1 MSDSSSANANVWV
14 LGAMPGKQ
22 PPHDSDMQD
31 LTPALPAGKASDTW
45 TRIHACA
52 PSLCRHSLITMG
64 FCTLIAV
71 VLWLAKPGQRFD
83 TQLAYSLA
91 IGLSSWLVI
100 DFSRFFIDL
109 KSPFGFPRGWRGVVV
124 IFVGVCFG
132 FVVGTLA
139 GDAYSGRS
147 TFDLLTNQPLFFLYL
162 FLFTAS
168 VGSGISYF
176 FYASGK
182 SSYLIREL
190 ETSRQLA
197 TEAQL
202 KLLQSQLEPHMLF
215 NTLANLR
222 ALIGTDPA
230 RATTMLDHLIDYLRA
245 TLQASRA
252 TCHSLQNEFDRL
264 QDYLALMQ
272 VRMGPRLTY
281 TLDLP
286 PDLAAQPVP
295 TLLLQPLVENAIK
308 HGLEP
313 KIESGSVAVSARR
326 EGDDIVLD
334 VIDNG
339 VGLKD
344 GTGFGLAQVR
354 ERLQATYGSKAAIY
368 LGAGHADFTK
378 ASITFPSQNA

>member
-1 MSDSSSANANVWV
+1 
-14 LGAMPGKQ
+14 
-22 PPHDSDMQD
+22 MQD
-31 LTPALPAGKASDTW
+31 LIPALA
-45 TRIHACA
+45 RIRACA
-52 PSLCRHSLITMG
+52 PSLARHGLITVG
-64 FCTLIAV
+64 FCLVIAT

-83 TQLAYSLA
+83 VQMVYSLA
-91 IGLSSWLVI
+91 IGLCSWLVI
-100 DFSRFFIDL
+100 DFSRFFIDVT
-109 KSPFGFPRGWRGVVV
+109 SPFGFARGWRGVATIV
-124 IFVGVCFG
+124 VGVCFG
-132 FVVGTLA
+132 FVMGTLI

-147 TFDLLTNQPLFFLYL
+147 TFELLTNQPLFFLYL

-168 VGSGISYF
+168 VGTGISYF
-176 FYASGK
+176 FYASEK

-190 ETSRQLA
+190 ETSRRQA

-230 RATTMLDHLIDYLRA
+230 RATAMLDSLIDYLRA
-245 TLQASRA
+245 TLSASRA
-252 TCHSLQNEFDRL
+252 TSHSLQNEFDRL

-286 PDLAAQPVP
+286 PELATQSVP

-313 KIESGSVAVSARR
+313 KIEGGSVAVSARR
-326 EGDDIVLD
+326 EGESIVLD
-334 VIDNG
+334 VIDSG
-339 VGLKD
+339 VGLKE
-344 GTGFGLAQVR
+344 GAGFGLAQIR
-354 ERLQATYGSKAAIY
+354 ERLQAAYGDQATIY
-368 LGAGHADFTK
+368 LGADCARFTR
-378 ASITFPSQNA
+378 ASITFLAQNSFKNS